1 MEEEKE
7 IISKIK
13 ILIAG
18 GYSIYSPLCGEIP
31 SERIMICN
39 DEEIIVKTIEPSEI
53 LLFDKYGHFKYLQ
66 KSEAVSEG
74 ILLFPSKE
82 LTDWE
87 QVFDIGDV
95 LEDDYSIRT
104 GFLMV
109 ILTIRKLRQN

>member
-18 GYSIYSPLCGEIP
+18 SYDIYSPLCGEIP
-31 SERIMICN
+31 LERIKICN

-53 LLFDKYGHFKYLQ
+53 LLFDKYGHFKYSQ
-66 KSEAVSEG
+66 KSEVVSEG

-95 LEDDYSIRT
+95 LVDDYCIRT
-104 GFLMV
+104 GFFCRLY
-109 ILTIRKLRQN
+109 